1 MFFIDRMKKEI
12 EDLKAKLQLA
22 LTELTKAKTVVEQE
36 RSENSELTSRVLELE
51 QMLDDMSKT
60 CDSKDLNMTE
70 MEDKVKELE
79 KMLTDKSVVEEE
91 LEESKRRT
99 SQLEGMEY
107 YFLRWWKEREREW
120 FYVGYLISIVQ
131 G

>member
-1 MFFIDRMKKEI
+1 MHSRSKCQLLFRLKKET

-22 LTELTKAKTVVEQE
+22 LTELTKAKAVVEQE

-60 CDSKDLNMTE
+60 ADSKDLNMTE

-79 KMLTDKSVVEEE
+79 KMLSEKSLVEEE
-91 LEESKRRT
+91 LEDTKRRT
-99 SQLEGMEY
+99 SQLEGIY
-107 YFLRWWKEREREW
+107 TRF
-120 FYVGYLISIVQ
+120 I
-131 G
+131 